1 MTNEANTLVPV
12 SDEELA
18 NEDAMLASLSDIAYS
33 TITPKPAKPVT
44 VRKSR
49 FFFRLSKS
57 FADELEAKKREFVP
71 KQMVHIDAEVDKRLK
86 SYRTQVPAE
95 LAHNIDNVR
104 EFFLQE
110 IAPITMAAGA
120 AANQALEVVR
130 RLVKSD
136 VDGTQFEKFERMM
149 ALAVDIKMARFVARA
164 LGLTKV
170 EASEILQAMK
180 PRPPQIIPVGVPNDR
195 REKETAKTTDPARAV
210 S

>member
-1 MTNEANTLVPV
+1 MNEANALVPV

-18 NEDAMLASLSDIAYS
+18 NEDAMLASLTDIAYS
-33 TITPKPAKPVT
+33 TVTPEPAKPSK

-57 FADELEAKKREFVP
+57 FADEVADKQKAFVP
-71 KQMVHIDAEVDKRLK
+71 KQMVHIDAEVEKRLK
-86 SYRTQVPAE
+86 SYKEQVPAE
-95 LAHNIDNVR
+95 LANNIDHVR

-120 AANQALEVVR
+120 GASQALEVVR

-170 EASEILQAMK
+170 EAAEILQAMK
-180 PRPPQIIPVGVPNDR
+180 PRPPQIIPIGVPNDR
-195 REKETAKTTDPARAV
+195 REKETAKTTDTPRAV

>member
-1 MTNEANTLVPV
+1 MTNEANALVPV

-18 NEDAMLASLSDIAYS
+18 NEDTLLASLSDIAYS
-33 TITPKPAKPVT
+33 TVTPEPAKQVRA
-44 VRKSR
+44 RKSR

-57 FADELEAKKREFVP
+57 FADDLEAKKKTFVP
-71 KQMVHIDAEVDKRLK
+71 KQMVHIDAEVEKRLK

-95 LAHNIDNVR
+95 LAYNIDQVR

-120 AANQALEVVR
+120 GAGQALEVVR

-170 EASEILQAMK
+170 EATEILQAMK
-180 PRPPQIIPVGVPNDR
+180 PRPPQLIPIGVPNDR
-195 REKETAKTTDPARAV
+195 REKETSKAANPP
-210 S
+210 

>member
-1 MTNEANTLVPV
+1 MTNEANALVPV

-18 NEDAMLASLSDIAYS
+18 NEDALLASLSDIAYS
-33 TITPKPAKPVT
+33 TLPQTPIKNVK

-57 FADELEAKKREFVP
+57 FADELETKKKTFVP
-71 KQMVHIDAEVDKRLK
+71 KQLVHIDAEVEKRLK
-86 SYRTQVPAE
+86 SYRAQVPSE
-95 LAHNIDNVR
+95 LAHNIDRVR

-120 AANQALEVVR
+120 GTSQALEVVR

-149 ALAVDIKMARFVARA
+149 ALAVDIKMARFVSRE
-164 LGLTKV
+164 LGMTKK
-170 EASEILQAMK
+170 EADDILAGMK
-180 PRPPQIIPVGVPNDR
+180 PRSPQIIPVGVPNER
-195 REKETAKTTDPARAV
+195 QERHRQEAKKTSDP